1 VGFPAGLGV
10 IDCMLGIPDGARAEW
25 YSFFTP
31 QLKDAASQTYTF
43 PAQHLFRDV
52 PADPAGVD
60 FVEHVLR
67 EMDRHG
73 IERALVGWSPD
84 GGEAARAVALHPD
97 RFVPTYFADPNR
109 GMDAVRA
116 IRHAHD
122 EVGIKAVDL
131 FPAGYLPQVPIDD
144 RKAYLVYGA
153 CCDLGLPVTVTC
165 GVPGPRLPM
174 ACQHVELVDQVMY
187 DFPELVFVMKH
198 GAEPWVDLAVKLM
211 LKWPNLYYAT
221 SAFAPKHYPEA
232 IVRYANTRGADRIL
246 YAGYFPMGLSLD
258 RIFSE
263 LADVPL
269 RDDVWP
275 KFLRENARR
284 VFHLP

>member
-1 VGFPAGLGV
+1 VGWPADV
-10 IDCMLGIPDGARAEW
+10 AIIDTMMGIPDGARAEW

-31 QLKDAASQTYTF
+31 QLKDAASQTYDF
-43 PAQHLFRDV
+43 PAQHLFKDV
-52 PADPAGVD
+52 PADPSGVD

-67 EMDRHG
+67 EMDRYG
-73 IERALVGWSPD
+73 IARALVGWNPD
-84 GGEAARAVALHPD
+84 GGEAARAVAQHPD

-144 RKAYLVYGA
+144 RKAYLIYGA

-174 ACQHVELVDQVMY
+174 ACQHVELIDQVMY
-187 DFPELVFVMKH
+187 DFPDLVFVMKH

-211 LKWPNLYYAT
+211 LKWPNLHYAT
-221 SAFAPKHYPEA
+221 SAFAPRHYPRA
-232 IVRYANTRGADRIL
+232 IIDYANTRGADRVL
-246 YAGYFPMGLSLD
+246 YAGYFPMGLSLE
-258 RIFSE
+258 RIFRE
-263 LADVPL
+263 LPEVPL

-275 KFLRENARR
+275 KFLSDNARR
-284 VFHLP
+284 IFRLD